1 MPFFRI
7 FNILFFN
14 TGINCLLLFSMSLF
28 ISSLNSGSNGNCY
41 YIGNTSEAILVD
53 AGISCRE
60 TESRLLRLGLDVLKV
75 KAIFISHE
83 HSDHIKGVETLSKK
97 YRLPV
102 YITKKTELSGRLK
115 LEPGLVKPFTTNKKI
130 KIGELTVIP
139 FSKMHDAADP
149 YSFTVSG
156 HGVNIGVYTDIGT
169 ACSQLATHFKT
180 CHAAFLEANYCE
192 EMLESGSYPFF
203 LKQRIRGESGHLS
216 NHQALELF
224 RNHRSTSLSLL
235 LLSHLSKNNNS
246 PRVVSKMFK
255 EHADSTKIVIASR
268 DKETEVY
275 EINAGDNN
283 RILTTAF
290 RQKTGKEKAGQLS
303 LF

>member
-1 MPFFRI
+1 
-7 FNILFFN
+7 
-14 TGINCLLLFSMSLF
+14 MSLY

-41 YIGNTSEAILVD
+41 YIGNANEAILVD

-60 TESRLLRLGLDVLKV
+60 TESRMLRLGLEITKV

-97 YRLPV
+97 YRIPI
-102 YITKKTELSGRLK
+102 YITKKTHVSGNLK
-115 LEPGLVKPFTTNKKI
+115 LEPELVIRFTSNKKI
-130 KIGELTVIP
+130 KIGELTIIP

-149 YSFTVSG
+149 YSFTVNG
-156 HGVNIGVYTDIGT
+156 NGVNIGVFTDIGT
-169 ACSQLATHFKT
+169 VCNKLVKHFKT

-192 EMLESGSYPFF
+192 EMLENGGYPYY
-203 LKQRIRGESGHLS
+203 LKQRIRGEHGHLS

-224 RNHRSTSLSLL
+224 RNHRSESLSLV

-246 PRVVSKMFK
+246 PAVVSKLFK
-255 EHADSTKIVIASR
+255 EHATSTKIVIASR
-268 DKETEVY
+268 DKETEVFEVNAGDNTGIGVIASRDKESEVF
-275 EINAGDNN
+275 EINAGDKTSKGVNS
-283 RILTTAF
+283 I
-290 RQKTGKEKAGQLS
+290 RQKSTKEKAGQLS